1 MKDLVIHELPSEARL
16 RYDAVPYFPTRA
28 DFMSAETHVA
38 VDRDAAAIWHREA
51 VRWRMANEGRPLD
64 LSAIA
69 EATLRALHPNA

>member
-28 DFMSAETHVA
+28 DFEQAEKL
-38 VDRDAAAIWHREA
+38 AAIDQHPAAVWHREA
-51 VRWRMANEGRPLD
+51 MRWRCANEGKPLD
-64 LSAIA
+64 LHAIA